1 MISDRLLGTKCCVPR
16 LPDPLMA
23 AGLAEAGCVELSGS
37 QGLDAALDGIR
48 RRARPCVP
56 VPADVQELC
65 SRAAQESSSST

>member
-1 MISDRLLGTKCCVPR
+1 
-16 LPDPLMA
+16 MA